1 MAGTADSESVTNGEE
16 SNKSRDKSA
25 SARQNQPAHPEQ
37 RVGDATRRGILPAM
51 WKIAWCNLVR
61 DKLRFTIAVVG
72 LVFSVVLMAVQVA
85 IFLGAIDSSARLVD
99 RCSADLWVV
108 PQNASNADFSTS
120 MPGRR
125 RYQVLGVDGVKATG
139 RMVVG
144 FGNWRFDDGRQETVI
159 VVGVDTERDWLPI
172 DTGPIRGRTNE
183 GYGVVM
189 DEREKWRFGVGGN
202 PLPIGT
208 RGEIRGYRVHAAG
221 YVSGMNSFAIT
232 PYAFCSYESALDLAR
247 IGADQTVFIM
257 VDCVDGA
264 DLEAVRA
271 GILSRIDD
279 VEVLTRDEFAGR
291 SWRYWVFGTGMG
303 YSLVL
308 MAVLA
313 LIVGMVVI
321 GQTFVTS
328 VLVKMREYG
337 VLKAIGYDNG
347 FVAGVI
353 VGQGLIISLLGY
365 VFGCAVAMIVSEIWG
380 HGGTAVVMHMTP
392 RMLLLLL
399 PMTLV
404 ICLTSSL
411 IGAWRVFRL
420 APAEVFR

>member
-1 MAGTADSESVTNGEE
+1 
-16 SNKSRDKSA
+16 
-25 SARQNQPAHPEQ
+25 
-37 RVGDATRRGILPAM
+37 M

-61 DKLRFTIAVVG
+61 DKLRFAIAVVG
-72 LVFSVVLMAVQVA
+72 LVFSVVLMAVQVS
-85 IFLGAIDSSARLVD
+85 IFLGAIESSARLINS
-99 RCSADLWVV
+99 CSADLWVV

-125 RYQVLGVDGVKATG
+125 RYHVLGVDGVEAAG

-144 FGNWRFDDGRQETVI
+144 FGHWRFDDGRQESVI

-172 DTGPIRGRTNE
+172 DTGRIRGRTNE
-183 GYGVVM
+183 GYGIVM
-189 DEREKWRFGVGGN
+189 DERERWRFGVERE
-202 PLPIGT
+202 PLPVGT
-208 RGEIRGYRVHAAG
+208 RGEIRGYRVHVAG
-221 YVSGMNSFAIT
+221 FVSGMNSFAIT
-232 PYAFCSYESALDLAR
+232 PYAFCSYESALDLTR
-247 IGADQTVFIM
+247 IGSDQTVFIM
-257 VDCVDGA
+257 VDCESGA
-264 DLEAVRA
+264 DLEVVRA
-271 GILSRIDD
+271 GIESRVDD
-279 VEVLTRDEFAGR
+279 VEVLTRTEFAGR

-337 VLKAIGYDNG
+337 VLKALGYGNG

-353 VGQGLIISLLGY
+353 LGQGLIISVLGY
-365 VFGCAVAMIVSEIWG
+365 VFGCVGAVIVSRIWG
-380 HGGTAVVMHMTP
+380 EGGTAVVMEMTP
-392 RMLLLLL
+392 RMLLVLL

>member
-1 MAGTADSESVTNGEE
+1 
-16 SNKSRDKSA
+16 
-25 SARQNQPAHPEQ
+25 
-37 RVGDATRRGILPAM
+37 M

-72 LVFSVVLMAVQVA
+72 LVFSVVLMAVQVS
-85 IFLGAIDSSARLVD
+85 IFLGAIESSAKLINQ
-99 RCSADLWVV
+99 CSADLWVV

-125 RYQVLGVDGVKATG
+125 RYHVLGVDGVQHAG

-144 FGNWRFDDGRQETVI
+144 FGHWRFEDGRQESVI

-172 DTGPIRGRTNE
+172 DTGRIRGRTNE
-183 GYGVVM
+183 GYGIIM
-189 DEREKWRFGVGGN
+189 DDRERWRFGVDGK
-202 PLPIGT
+202 PLPVGT
-208 RGEIRGYRVHAAG
+208 RGEIRGYRVHVAG
-221 YVSGMNSFAIT
+221 YVTGMNSFAIT
-232 PYAFCSYESALDLAR
+232 PYAFCSYESALDLTR
-247 IGADQTVFIM
+247 IGSDKTVFIM
-257 VDCVDGA
+257 VDCADGA
-264 DLEAVRA
+264 DLEQVRA
-271 GILSRIDD
+271 DILSRVDD
-279 VEVLTRDEFAGR
+279 VEVLTRGQFAER

-328 VLVKMREYG
+328 VLVKMREFG
-337 VLKAIGYDNG
+337 VLKALGYDNG

-353 VGQGLIISLLGY
+353 LGQGLIISLLGY
-365 VFGCAVAMIVSEIWG
+365 VFGCAGAVVVSRIWG
-380 HGGTAVVMHMTP
+380 EGGTAVVMTMTP

-399 PMTLV
+399 PMTLI